1 MKTLL
6 VCGALFLS
14 SAQVWA
20 NDQGSDFVEGALVQ
34 REFAD
39 YDVFNATGIKLHL
52 NKSLTER
59 TFVELELLTASDEA
73 INIDFSVSQWHVK
86 TGYIHPLTARVT
98 AHYVVG
104 FGTIGFEFERGE
116 EYAETDTTYISLNT
130 QLQYRF
136 FESVVGFAGTG
147 IQKWREGSDQKYYQL
162 GARRDFDQWSLGASY
177 MKYSDSET
185 FALSGRY
192 RF

>member
-1 MKTLL
+1 MKTLFYA
-6 VCGALFLS
+6 ALLLS
-14 SAQVWA
+14 STQVLSTT
-20 NDQGSDFVEGALVQ
+20 DELDFVEGSLVQ

-59 TFVELELLTASDEA
+59 TFVELELLTASDKA
-73 INIDFSVSQWHVK
+73 IDIDFSVSQWHIK
-86 TGYIHPLTARVT
+86 TGFTHPLTARLT

-104 FGTIGFEFERGE
+104 FGAIGFEFERGE

-130 QLQYRF
+130 QLQYRL

-162 GARRDFDQWSLGASY
+162 GARREFVQWSFGASY

>member
-1 MKTLL
+1 MKTLFYAVL
-6 VCGALFLS
+6 LLS
-14 SAQVWA
+14 STQVWSTT
-20 NDQGSDFVEGALVQ
+20 DELDFVEGSLVQ

-39 YDVFNATGIKLHL
+39 YDVFNATGIKLNL

-59 TFVELELLTASDEA
+59 TFIEVELLTASDEA
-73 INIDFSVSQWHVK
+73 IDIDFSVSQWQVK
-86 TGYIHPLTARVT
+86 TGYNHTLTKRLSAS
-98 AHYVVG
+98 YSIG
-104 FGTIGFEFERGE
+104 FGTIGFQFERGD

-130 QLQYRF
+130 QLQYRLF
-136 FESVVGFAGTG
+136 KSLVAFAGTG
-147 IQKWREGSDQKYYQL
+147 IQKWREGSDQKYYQI
-162 GARRDFDQWSLGASY
+162 GAYRHFAQWSLGASY

>member
-1 MKTLL
+1 MKTLFYAVL
-6 VCGALFLS
+6 LLS
-14 SAQVWA
+14 STQVLSTT
-20 NDQGSDFVEGALVQ
+20 DELDFVEESLVQ

-52 NKSLTER
+52 NKSLTKG
-59 TFVELELLTASDEA
+59 TFVELELLTASDKA
-73 INIDFSVSQWHVK
+73 IDIDFSVSQWHIK
-86 TGYIHPLTARVT
+86 TGFTHPLTARLT

-104 FGTIGFEFERGE
+104 FGT
-116 EYAETDTTYISLNT
+116 
-130 QLQYRF
+130 
-136 FESVVGFAGTG
+136 
-147 IQKWREGSDQKYYQL
+147 
-162 GARRDFDQWSLGASY
+162 SY

>member
-1 MKTLL
+1 
-6 VCGALFLS
+6 
-14 SAQVWA
+14 
-20 NDQGSDFVEGALVQ
+20 
-34 REFAD
+34 
-39 YDVFNATGIKLHL
+39 
-52 NKSLTER
+52 
-59 TFVELELLTASDEA
+59 
-73 INIDFSVSQWHVK
+73 
-86 TGYIHPLTARVT
+86 
-98 AHYVVG
+98 
-104 FGTIGFEFERGE
+104 
-116 EYAETDTTYISLNT
+116 LNT

-162 GARRDFDQWSLGASY
+162 GARRDFAQWSLGASY